1 MVKKGIHWVFC
12 VLILFWSIEPG
23 KAQHIEQDTLN
34 INHWPA
40 VGLMAAGIAVSGTT
54 VKQNLQSD
62 LQDFFGTTT
71 SKIDDYLAIVPSAQ
85 VLIYGI
91 IPKHEDRLYHLEN
104 YAYSTVINLGLTYGM
119 KAILNVKRP
128 NGGEFSFPSGHTS
141 FAFSTA
147 TVSYMAFKD
156 KKPLLAWASYLP
168 ATITGIMRIQKN
180 KHWSPDV
187 LFGAGLGI
195 ISTQLTYRIL
205 RPHRFNDESKFLSNL
220 HFDIG
225 PGQIGLVYTL

>member
-1 MVKKGIHWVFC
+1 MVRIGTPW
-12 VLILFWSIEPG
+12 LICITIMLWTLTPNYG
-23 KAQHIEQDTLN
+23 QHMDHDTVQ

-40 VGLMAAGIAVSGTT
+40 VGLMAAGLAVSGTT

-62 LQDFFGTTT
+62 LQDFFGTST
-71 SKIDDYLAIVPSAQ
+71 SNIDDYLAMVPSAQ
-85 VLIYGI
+85 VLVYGL

-104 YAYSTVINLGLTYGM
+104 YAYSTIINLGLTYGM
-119 KAILNVKRP
+119 KAIFNVERP
-128 NGGEFSFPSGHTS
+128 NGGEFSFPSGHSS

-156 KKPLLAWASYLP
+156 KKPLLAWASYIP

-180 KHWSPDV
+180 KHWTPDV

-195 ISTQLTYRIL
+195 LTTQLTYRVL
-205 RPHRFNDESKFLSNL
+205 RPHQHNDQSKFLSNL

-225 PGQIGLVYTL
+225 PGQIGLVYKL